1 MWSTF
6 AVLLLWAADKN
17 LLSKIWAFLASTGKQ
32 TAWSALTL
40 YSNWKSTND
49 MIRDGYHVDEVY
61 LYEYPGSV
69 TQDTTAEATFR
80 EIDVLRIFRQHIQLQ
95 TFTHAKSIGLVQ
107 FIELCCDPMSNF
119 TEYDRKAR
127 YELVVSYTFDHNHYK
142 IVYGTGQADKVRFPI
157 YTEKTIRTK
166 DIKKTGVLTAAM
178 LTAEADAQEGI
189 DVYAQLK
196 QLAGP
201 MENFYTDTEYT
212 IRKSHLHYTGLRVP
226 AESMFIKMLDLW
238 GTEFV
243 VRPEQQFIK
252 LEK

>member
-49 MIRDGYHVDEVY
+49 MIKDGYHVDEVY
-61 LYEYPGSV
+61 LYEYPESPSGEKS
-69 TQDTTAEATFR
+69 FR

-95 TFTHAKSIGLVQ
+95 TFTHSKSIALVD
-107 FIELCCDPMSNF
+107 FLEFCCDPMSNF
-119 TEYDRKAR
+119 TEYDRKAK
-127 YELVVSYTFDHNHYK
+127 YELVVSYTFDHKHYK
-142 IVYGTGQADKVRFPI
+142 IVYGTEEGPMKTIRFPI
-157 YTEKTIRTK
+157 YTERTIRSK
-166 DIKKTGVLTAAM
+166 NMKLTGVLTAAM
-178 LTAEADAQEGI
+178 LTADIDADEGI
-189 DVYAQLK
+189 DVYRQLK

-201 MENFYTDTEYT
+201 MENFYSDSEYS
-212 IRKSHLHYTGLRVP
+212 IHKSHLHYTGLRVP
-226 AESMFIKMLDLW
+226 VENMFIKMLDLW
-238 GTEFV
+238 GTEFIV
-243 VRPEQQFIK
+243 KPEQTIIR